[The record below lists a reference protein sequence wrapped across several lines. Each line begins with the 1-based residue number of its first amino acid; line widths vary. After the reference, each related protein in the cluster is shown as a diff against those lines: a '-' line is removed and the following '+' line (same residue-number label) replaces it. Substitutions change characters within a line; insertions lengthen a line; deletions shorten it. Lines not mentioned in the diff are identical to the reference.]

1 MTTQNRRYDIDWLRV
16 IAIGLLLVYHIAI
29 VFQPWGVLI
38 GFMQSS
44 VPLLNLWK
52 PMQMLN
58 VWRIPLLFYVSGMGV
73 GFAMRKRNLKQLL
86 LERTTRI
93 LVPFLFGILAIVPL
107 HVFVWQHYY
116 HQDMKYTVNFG
127 HLWFLANIFCYVLII
142 APAYQLLSKK
152 KQLQVKTFLERLY
165 RTPVGLVLV
174 TGCFVI
180 EAVLMNP
187 DSFEL
192 YAMTLHG
199 FILGFL
205 AFLAGFTFII
215 SEGNFW
221 KSLVKWRWYIL
232 IPAILLYL
240 LRITVF
246 LPKAP
251 NAIIAVESNLW
262 IFAIL
267 GFATKHLNKPG
278 KALRYLSQAAYPI
291 YILHMV
297 YLFLTS
303 SFILPLQLS
312 AELQFILIVAFTF
325 LLCFGTYE
333 IIRRTKILRP
343 LFGLKV

>member
-16 IAIGLLLVYHIAI
+16 IAIGLLLIYHIAI

-38 GFMQSS
+38 GFIQSNQPW
-44 VPLLNLWK
+44 VNLWK

-73 GFAMRKRNLKQLL
+73 GFAMRKRNLKELL
-86 LERTTRI
+86 AERTTRI

-107 HVFVWQHYY
+107 HGFVWQNYY
-116 HQDMKYTVNFG
+116 HQELKYTINFG
-127 HLWFLANIFCYVLII
+127 HLWFLFNIFCYVLLI
-142 APAYQLLSKK
+142 APAYQLLSEK
-152 KQLQVKTFLERLY
+152 KQLQVKTFLARLY
-165 RTPVGLVLV
+165 RTPLGLMLITGLFVL
-174 TGCFVI
+174 
-180 EAVLMNP
+180 EAILINP
-187 DSFEL
+187 DSFEM
-192 YAMTLHG
+192 YAMNLHG

-205 AFLAGFTFII
+205 AFMVGFTFIV
-215 SEGNFW
+215 SEGNLW
-221 KSLVKWRWYIL
+221 KLLVKWRWYIA
-232 IPAILLYL
+232 IPAILLYV

-246 LPKAP
+246 MPKAP
-251 NAIIAVESNLW
+251 NTIIAIESNLW

-278 KALRYLSQAAYPI
+278 KALIYLSQAAYPI

-297 YLFLTS
+297 YLYLIA

-312 AELQFILIVAFTF
+312 AELQFIIIVAFTF
-325 LLCFGTYE
+325 MLCFGTYE

-343 LFGLKV
+343 LFGLKA